1 MEILGHSNVQTTM
14 MIYREVTQDA
24 KRQGIAKMD
33 FLTLDP
39 QKLWSTRE
47 FGVLK
52 IPRSELRIGALE
64 GCRGRDSNP
73 YALARTAP

>member
-39 QKLWSTRE
+39 QNCGQSPNSGYQKA
-47 FGVLK
+47 
-52 IPRSELRIGALE
+52 RSELSIGALK

>member
-39 QKLWSTRE
+39 QKLWSTPE
-47 FGVLK
+47 FGVSK
-52 IPRSELRIGALE
+52 SPI
-64 GCRGRDSNP
+64 
-73 YALARTAP
+73 